1 MRELR
6 PLNPASLMSGR
17 DAQRGAVTTLGVE
30 ALHLLGRD
38 AQPAAAPAADA
49 AMVAE
54 LEALRTRCA
63 ELEARIEVLESSDT
77 LAAADTFD
85 VVARLAALEAMM
97 TQARVRTLA
106 DNDGW
111 Q

>member
-1 MRELR
+1 MR

-63 ELEARIEVLESSDT
+63 ELEARIEVLESSDDT
-77 LAAADTFD
+77 QAAADTFD

-97 TQARVRTLA
+97 TQPRVRTLA

>member
-77 LAAADTFD
+77 LAAADRFD
-85 VVARLAALEAMM
+85 VAARLAALEAMLM
-97 TQARVRTLA
+97 GGSEDKTAVW
-106 DNDGW
+106 N
-111 Q
+111 

>member
-1 MRELR
+1 
-6 PLNPASLMSGR
+6 MSGR

-85 VVARLAALEAMM
+85 VLGRLAALEAMM
-97 TQARVRTLA
+97 TQPRVRTLA

>member
-54 LEALRTRCA
+54 LEALRKRCA

-85 VVARLAALEAMM
+85 VLERLEALEAMM

>member
-1 MRELR
+1 MRALVAG
-6 PLNPASLMSGR
+6 L
-17 DAQRGAVTTLGVE
+17 E
-30 ALHLLGRD
+30 ALHLPGRD

-77 LAAADTFD
+77 RAAADNFD
-85 VVARLAALEAMM
+85 VMARLAALEAMM